1 MQTLIFHNPL
11 AGSGKSGRVCQYV
24 QSELDR
30 LDIPYKT
37 TERAADVALS
47 LEQGP
52 TRVIAIGGDGTF
64 NHLINRAVF
73 SNLTL
78 LPISAGTGND
88 LARVIHGTLHPGKQL
103 EAALFAE
110 PAPMDVW
117 EVNGVRFLEGCGI
130 GFDGVVAHAAL
141 RMWKGF
147 SNGMRYVLAVARHLF
162 TAQKFQARITADNRM
177 CYEGPLFMLSA
188 GNGQYAGG
196 GFKLW
201 PAASLSDGLLDVL
214 LVSRADV
221 RQRILYATM
230 ARKGQHV
237 ALPGMH
243 YLQVKAL
250 HLQADC
256 ELLMHADG
264 EPGRGRDF
272 VFRHAGQVMVQGAR
286 PAEMR

>member
-11 AGSGKSGRVCQYV
+11 AGGGKSVRVCQYV
-24 QSELDR
+24 KNELNR
-30 LDIPYKT
+30 LGIAYRA

-110 PAPMDVW
+110 PSPMDVW

-147 SNGMRYVLAVARHLF
+147 SNGMRYVLAVARHLL
-162 TAQKFQARITADNRM
+162 TAQKFQARVMADRRV
-177 CYEGPLFMLSA
+177 CYDGPLFMLSA
-188 GNGQYAGG
+188 GNGKYAGG

-201 PAASLSDGLLDVL
+201 PAASLSDGLLDIL
-214 LVSRADV
+214 LVTRADV
-221 RQRILYATM
+221 RQRILYASL

-243 YLQVKAL
+243 YLQVKEL
-250 HLQADC
+250 HIAADR

-264 EPGRGRDF
+264 EPGSGREF
-272 VFRHAGQVMVQGAR
+272 TFRHAGQVMVQGAL
-286 PAEMR
+286 PPEMR

>member
-11 AGSGKSGRVCQYV
+11 AGGGKSGRVCHYV
-24 QSELDR
+24 ITELDR
-30 LDIPYKT
+30 LGIAYSV

-88 LARVIHGTLHPGKQL
+88 LARVIHGTLHPGRQL

-110 PAPMDVW
+110 PSPMDVW

-130 GFDGVVAHAAL
+130 GFDGVVAHGAL
-141 RMWKGF
+141 KIWKGF

-162 TAQKFQARITADNRM
+162 TARKFQARVIADRRM

-188 GNGQYAGG
+188 GNGKYAGG

-201 PAASLSDGLLDVL
+201 PAASLSDGLLDIL
-214 LVSRADV
+214 LVARADA

-230 ARKGQHV
+230 ARRGQHV
-237 ALPGMH
+237 ALPGIH
-243 YLQVKAL
+243 YLQVREL
-250 HLQADC
+250 RVEADR

-264 EPGRGRDF
+264 EPGRGREF
-272 VFRHAGQVMVQGAR
+272 VFRHAGQVLIQGAR

>member
-1 MQTLIFHNPL
+1 M
-11 AGSGKSGRVCQYV
+11 
-24 QSELDR
+24 
-30 LDIPYKT
+30 
-37 TERAADVALS
+37 ALS

-64 NHLINRAVF
+64 NHLVNRAVF

-103 EAALFAE
+103 EAALFAM
-110 PAPMDVW
+110 PSPMDVW
-117 EVNGVRFLEGCGI
+117 EVNGVRFLECCGI

-141 RMWKGF
+141 RMWKGL
-147 SNGMRYVLAVARHLF
+147 SNGLRYVFSVARHLF
-162 TAQKFQARITADNRM
+162 TAKKFQARVMADNRM

-188 GNGQYAGG
+188 GNGQFAGG

-201 PAASLSDGLLDVL
+201 PAASLSDGLLDIL

-221 RQRILYATM
+221 KQRILYASM

-243 YLQVKAL
+243 YLQVKEL
-250 HLQADC
+250 HLQADR

-264 EPGRGRDF
+264 EPGRGHDF
-272 VFRHAGQVMVQGAR
+272 VFRYAGQVMVQGAR